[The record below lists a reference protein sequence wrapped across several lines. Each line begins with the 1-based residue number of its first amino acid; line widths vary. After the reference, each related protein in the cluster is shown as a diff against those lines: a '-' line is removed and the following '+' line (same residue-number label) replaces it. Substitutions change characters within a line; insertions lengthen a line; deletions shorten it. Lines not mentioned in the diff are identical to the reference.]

1 MTPTRGKALGQVV
14 LSLCHPRLVVP
25 RERFCALS
33 EPLHTAR
40 PLTMSATTMS
50 FAKPAAA
57 TTARAPVP
65 RHATFGHAS
74 LRRSKS
80 AALPRRRDRRA
91 VLVRAS
97 GERVAVI
104 GEALWVRATSRG
116 ATPTRDS
123 SPTARLFIAALART
137 DLRPSR
143 VPSILHIVIRNGILL
158 RLTPRHAFPI
168 PLTRASFSPPPQDS
182 LPAGLFLGGAPANV
196 ACHLNELG
204 RPASVISRV
213 GDDELGREVLRRLRS
228 RGVST
233 DTIQIDDGSIPT
245 GFVVVTMKDAMPTY
259 DIVQPSAWDAMEP
272 SDDLVAAAKDAVVV
286 YGSLAQRD
294 PRSRAAITVAADAA
308 AKRVFDVNLRAPFI
322 DPDLCVAHAKDC
334 WLVKLND
341 EELPEMYGW
350 LGLSGETDVGGMAR
364 ATFDA
369 LGCEM
374 LCVTRGGDGAALI
387 TKSEGF
393 AEHPGFVVDAVDTVG
408 AGDSFLATLL
418 DRLLDGASANVALE
432 RACRVGAF
440 VATQQGAT
448 PRHDQA
454 GIDALVEK
462 K

>member
-1 MTPTRGKALGQVV
+1 M
-14 LSLCHPRLVVP
+14 
-25 RERFCALS
+25 
-33 EPLHTAR
+33 
-40 PLTMSATTMS
+40 
-50 FAKPAAA
+50 
-57 TTARAPVP
+57 
-65 RHATFGHAS
+65 
-74 LRRSKS
+74 
-80 AALPRRRDRRA
+80 
-91 VLVRAS
+91 
-97 GERVAVI
+97 
-104 GEALWVRATSRG
+104 
-116 ATPTRDS
+116 
-123 SPTARLFIAALART
+123 
-137 DLRPSR
+137 
-143 VPSILHIVIRNGILL
+143 
-158 RLTPRHAFPI
+158 
-168 PLTRASFSPPPQDS
+168 
-182 LPAGLFLGGAPANV
+182 

-204 RPASVISRV
+204 RSASVISRV

-228 RGVST
+228 RGLST

-245 GFVVVTMKDAMPTY
+245 GFVVVTMKDAMPSY

-272 SDDLVAAAKDAVVV
+272 TDDLVAAARDAVVV

-294 PRSRAAITVAADAA
+294 PRSRAAITAAAAAA

-322 DPDLCVAHAKDC
+322 DPDLCVSHAKDC

-341 EELPEMYGW
+341 AELPEMYGW
-350 LGLSGETDVGGMAR
+350 LGLSGEADVDGMAR

-418 DRLLDGASANVALE
+418 DRLLDGASAAVALE